1 LPVSIADIRV
11 HGAKITREG
20 FLKKVFADAL
30 KIEKQRSYTLKTAMD
45 ELQRTTD
52 KLHRFGEPAAGE
64 VARMLRLC

>member
-1 LPVSIADIRV
+1 M
-11 HGAKITREG
+11 
-20 FLKKVFADAL
+20 FADAL